1 MNLLKTT
8 YNFEIVILMFQTL
21 SIFSKIIQL
30 CKSKI
35 SKTILK
41 WIQDIIM

>member
-8 YNFEIVILMFQTL
+8 YNFEIVIPMFQTL
-21 SIFSKIIQL
+21 SIFSKTKQL

-35 SKTILK
+35 SKTMLK
-41 WIQDIIM
+41 WNQDFTM

>member
-8 YNFEIVILMFQTL
+8 YKFEIVIPMFQTL

-35 SKTILK
+35 SKTMLK
-41 WIQDIIM
+41 WLQDIII

>member
-1 MNLLKTT
+1 MNLLKTA
-8 YNFEIVILMFQTL
+8 YNFEIVIPMFQTL

-41 WIQDIIM
+41 WNQDIIM

>member
-1 MNLLKTT
+1 MNLLKTA
-8 YNFEIVILMFQTL
+8 YMAQIVILMFQT
-21 SIFSKIIQL
+21 FANFGKTKQL

-41 WIQDIIM
+41 WNLDITM

>member
-8 YNFEIVILMFQTL
+8 YKVEIVILMFQTL

-35 SKTILK
+35 SKTMRK
-41 WIQDIIM
+41 WNQDITM